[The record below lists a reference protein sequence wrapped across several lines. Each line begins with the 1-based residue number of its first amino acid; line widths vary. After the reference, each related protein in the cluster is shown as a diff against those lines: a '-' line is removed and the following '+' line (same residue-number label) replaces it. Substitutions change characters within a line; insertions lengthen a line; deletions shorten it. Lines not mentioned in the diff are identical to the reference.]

1 MVSIARK
8 NLFHDRTRLAITLLG
23 ITFAVVLM
31 FFDVGAY
38 FGFVNNASVLIDHSP
53 ADIWITSENNLNFDS
68 SRPFSETKLNKVKE
82 VDGIL
87 WAEKLIM
94 TWGLMKLKNGGTES
108 VQIIGFH
115 PDTGIG
121 GPWKLREGRLRDVK
135 QGNGIIVDESSL
147 RRLGSLRVGDRIEI
161 FQTRVKIVGISQEV
175 KSFTTYPIVFT
186 TQATAKKLSRIIR
199 DDQTTFILAKVAPGH
214 SVERVAEK
222 LRRISGVDVYTRG
235 EFSWKTQRYWIIQ
248 TGMGVGFGLTALLGF
263 MVGTIIVGQTIY
275 SSTVE
280 HLREFGTLKAIGA
293 TNADLYRIIL
303 QQALIN
309 ACAGYALGVILTTGA
324 RSLYEAA
331 GVTMAITP
339 ALRVVMFGVTLL
351 MCLGSS
357 LISIR
362 KATRVDPVI
371 VFKA

>member
-31 FFDVGAY
+31 FFDMGAY

-68 SRPFSETKLNKVKE
+68 SRPFSEQKLNKVKE

-94 TWGLMKLKNGGTES
+94 TWGLMKLKSGGTES
-108 VQIIGFH
+108 VQIIGFD
-115 PDTGIG
+115 PDTGVG
-121 GPWKLREGRLRDVK
+121 GPWKMREGRVRDVK
-135 QGNGIIVDESSL
+135 QGDRIIVDESSL
-147 RRLGSLRVGDRIEI
+147 RRLGGLRVGDRVEI
-161 FQTRVKIVGISQEV
+161 FQTRVKVVGISQEV
-175 KSFTTYPIVFT
+175 KSFTTYPIIFT

-199 DDQTTFILAKVAPGH
+199 DDQTTFILVKVAPDYSPG
-214 SVERVAEK
+214 RVADR

-248 TGMGVGFGLTALLGF
+248 TGMGVGFGLTAFLGF

-309 ACAGYALGVILTTGA
+309 ACAGYALGVILTAGA
-324 RSLYEAA
+324 KGLYEAA

-357 LISIR
+357 VISIR